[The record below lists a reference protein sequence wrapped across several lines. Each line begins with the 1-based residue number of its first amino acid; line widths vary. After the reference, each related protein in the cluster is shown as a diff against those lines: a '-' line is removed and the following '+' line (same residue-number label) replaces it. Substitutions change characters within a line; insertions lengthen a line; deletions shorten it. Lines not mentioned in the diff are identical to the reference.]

1 MQKIKKALYPFLQ
14 KCRKIVHII
23 IYNIY
28 THIFKCN
35 EKRILIASNT
45 KDTLYGNL
53 LYIYEELKKYNKYDI
68 RLLLFNKTNF
78 LQKVVYNFKLLYYV
92 ATSKYIL
99 IDDFFPVMYVLK
111 IREGSKF
118 IQVWHA
124 LGAYKKVG
132 YARTDTGEQKSL
144 SHKNYTDTIVSSDGI
159 VKNYAEAFGISEE
172 KVHPLGIPRT
182 DLFFDKEKM
191 RKQKENV
198 YKNYP
203 FLKEKRII
211 LFAPTFRG
219 KRKSISTLS
228 RRIYSFG

>member
-1 MQKIKKALYPFLQ
+1 MQKLKKALYPFLQ
-14 KCRKIVHII
+14 KCRKMVNII
-23 IYNIY
+23 IYNIDI
-28 THIFKCN
+28 HVFKCH

-53 LYIYEELKKYNKYDI
+53 LYIYEKLEKYKQYDI
-68 RLLLFNKTNF
+68 HMLLINKANF
-78 LQKVVYNFKLLYYV
+78 FKKVVYNFKLLYYV

-132 YARTDTGEQKSL
+132 YSRKDTGDQNSL
-144 SHKNYTDTIVSSDGI
+144 THKNYTDTIVSSDDI
-159 VKNYAEAFGISEE
+159 VKNYAEAFGITED

-182 DLFFDKEKM
+182 DLFFNQEAM
-191 RKQKENV
+191 EKQKKKV
-198 YKNYP
+198 YENYP
-203 FLKEKRII
+203 ILKGKRVI

-219 KRKSISTLS
+219 QRKKISTLP
-228 RRIYSFG
+228 RRIY